1 MMNFSN
7 GERDVQTDTLAEAE
21 IAKQIIPE
29 TEKTK
34 RLWLALAF
42 VAMLAALL
50 ILVYTPPGREML
62 SYWIGGALLI
72 FAAGAAGYKRVWGKA
87 PGFSV
92 RSGQDKEKV

>member
-21 IAKQIIPE
+21 IAKQIIAE

-50 ILVYTPPGREML
+50 ILVYTPPGGRCCL
-62 SYWIGGALLI
+62 TG
-72 FAAGAAGYKRVWGKA
+72 
-87 PGFSV
+87 
-92 RSGQDKEKV
+92 